1 MKTQLPPALL
11 TIVPI
16 ILGIIIGK
24 YIQVGIVCLYI
35 TILLLF
41 FFLIIAYRFYKYIIF
56 FVLVQLALVA
66 LGWVRMEQ
74 SNRFPQTH
82 IGYIAFPEEPVAI
95 EGTVCGP
102 VVYTKEKTTFSLKS
116 DSIWIDY
123 NVTAC
128 SGNIKVTIYNMSK
141 TLKYGDHIV
150 CKGNL
155 RAPPGLRN
163 PGGFDYRSYLA
174 ANGIHAIMSM
184 ESDVMLQVLAEN
196 KGKMLLQAGVY
207 PVRRFVLDVV
217 NKSLTR
223 QPAAL
228 LKGLL
233 VGAREDIHTELY
245 NAFANVGV
253 IHVLAVS
260 GLHVGFI
267 LIGLNFIF
275 KTLGVSPG
283 YKGMLTL
290 AGLYFF
296 VLLTGS
302 HPPVVRAAIMA
313 GTYTVGKMLHRR
325 ATAVNTLSIAMMIIL
340 LLNPLDLFQVGFQLS
355 CTAVLGIV
363 LLYGAFSRWL
373 KPVITQLYEQDH
385 RFLINVI
392 RLFLVSLAAQLATL
406 PLTAWYFGRVP
417 VVSLLL
423 NLLIVPLTMVVVS
436 AGFVGVIIAALFQPL
451 GVLIL
456 WLDGWLL
463 RVMIWIVEWSSVLP
477 FAGLQT
483 ARPSLLWIL
492 IYFAMLASVL
502 AAAFNRKQVFKGLVF
517 GILVLIT
524 INVWKPVF
532 TQDKLKVTFFDVGQG
547 DAALFE
553 YPDGST
559 MLIDCGEKTE
569 YFDCGEQIVAP
580 YLRQNGIQT
589 LDVLV
594 VTHTHS
600 DHCGGAPFLIRNLDV
615 KSLVWPATSDTINAL
630 KIQLDSLARSLNVE
644 RTNPFAGDI
653 IECGKYGKAMVL
665 HPDSGMIG
673 YVNEH
678 PAELNNAS
686 LVLLI
691 PWGNFKFL
699 MTGDAEKESEIQYL
713 QYGNLLK
720 CDVLKIGHH
729 GSDTATG
736 EALLDKTSPQFAI
749 VSVGQRN
756 RFGLPSDS
764 LMMEIQDRST
774 RLLRTDLDGAVV
786 IETDGSMFE
795 LIDWKGF
802 RLHL

>member
-24 YIQVGIVCLYI
+24 YIQVGLVCLYI
-35 TILLLF
+35 IILLLF
-41 FFLIIAYRFYKYIIF
+41 FFLTIAYRFNKYIIF
-56 FVLVQLALVA
+56 FMLVQLALVA

-74 SNRFPQTH
+74 SHQFPQTH
-82 IGYIAFPEEPVAI
+82 VGYIAFPEEPVAI

-102 VVYTKEKTTFSLKS
+102 VVYAEEKTTFSIKS

-123 NVTAC
+123 TVSAC
-128 SGNIKVTIYNMSK
+128 SGNIKVTIYNMDK
-141 TLKYGDHIV
+141 PLKYGDHIV

-196 KGKMLLQAGVY
+196 KGTWLLQRGVY
-207 PVRRFVLDVV
+207 PVRRFVLDIVS
-217 NKSLTR
+217 KSLNG

-275 KTLGVSPG
+275 KTLGLGPI
-283 YKGMLTL
+283 YKGVLTL

-313 GTYTVGKMLHRR
+313 GTYTLGKMLHRR
-325 ATAVNTLSIAMMIIL
+325 ATAVNTLSIAILIIL

-363 LLYGAFSRWL
+363 LLYRAFAQWL
-373 KPVITQLYEQDH
+373 NLVFTRLYEQD
-385 RFLINVI
+385 RRILINI
-392 RLFLVSLAAQLATL
+392 IQLFLVSLAAQLATL

-436 AGFVGVIIAALFQPL
+436 AGFAGAIIAALFQPL
-451 GVLIL
+451 GVLII

-463 RVMIWIVEWSSVLP
+463 KVMILVVEWSSALP

-483 ARPSLLWIL
+483 ARPSFLWIL
-492 IYFAMLASVL
+492 IYFTMLASVL
-502 AAAFNRKQVFKGLVF
+502 AAAYNRKQAFKGLVF
-517 GILVLIT
+517 VFLILIA
-524 INVWKPVF
+524 INAWKPIF
-532 TQDKLKVTFFDVGQG
+532 QKEKLRVTFFDVGQG

-553 YPDGST
+553 YPDGSN
-559 MLIDCGEKTE
+559 MLIDCGERSE
-569 YFDCGEQIVAP
+569 HFDCGEQVIAP
-580 YLRQNGIQT
+580 YLLQNGIQT

-600 DHCGGAPFLIRNLDV
+600 DHCGGAPFLIRNFDV
-615 KSLVWPATSDTINAL
+615 KRLVLPATSDTINAL
-630 KIQLDSLARSLNVE
+630 KIQLDSLARSLTVE

-665 HPDSGMIG
+665 HPDSGMINH
-673 YVNEH
+673 VNEH

-686 LVLLI
+686 LVMLV
-691 PWGNFKFL
+691 PWGQFKFFL
-699 MTGDAEKESEIQYL
+699 TGDAEKESESRFL
-713 QYGNLLK
+713 QYGDLLN
-720 CDVLKIGHH
+720 CDVLKVGHH

-736 EALLDKTSPQFAI
+736 KALLDKTSPQYAV
-749 VSVGQRN
+749 VSVGHRN

-764 LMMEIQDRST
+764 LMQEIVDRGT
-774 RLLRTDLDGAVV
+774 QVLRTDRDGAIVF
-786 IETDGSMFE
+786 ETDGE
-795 LIDWKGF
+795 LIERICWKGF